1 MYSVLLLHEANNYDV
16 KVKEYLSLGECRIE
30 VMCLSDS
37 AYLSYLHT
45 FDIVLMDCDDIV
57 TCLKSVR
64 EIRSYEQFPIVVL
77 SEQDDE
83 WEKIRLFQNGIDDYM
98 VKPYWQGELL
108 ARLQAHVERYRRLTR
123 PFGVI
128 KVEDLEVNTLSRV
141 VTVEGEEID
150 LRPKEFEVL
159 LYLTQH
165 MNEVVTKKE
174 LYEMVWK
181 EGITDEFYNTV
192 AVHVK
197 KLREKIEKDIT
208 NPRYIQTVWGV
219 GYMLRS

>member
-1 MYSVLLLHEANNYDV
+1 MYKVLLLHEKNNYDV
-16 KVKEYLSLGECRIE
+16 RVKEYLALGECYIE
-30 VMCLSDS
+30 VSCMADEE
-37 AYLSYLHT
+37 YLTRLHG
-45 FDIVLMDCDDIV
+45 FDVVLMDCNDIME
-57 TCLKSVR
+57 CLKSVR
-64 EIRSYEQFPIVVL
+64 RIRSYEQFPIVVL
-77 SEQDDE
+77 SELDDE
-83 WEKIRLFQNGIDDYM
+83 WEKIRLFQNGIDDYL
-98 VKPYWQGELL
+98 VKPCWQGELL
-108 ARLQAHVERYRRLTR
+108 ARVQAHVDRYKRLTK

-128 KVEDLEVNTLSRV
+128 KVEELELNTLSRI
-141 VTVEGEEID
+141 VTLAGKEID
-150 LRPKEFEVL
+150 LRPKEYELL

-165 MNEVVTKKE
+165 MDEVITKKE

-181 EGITDEFYNTV
+181 DGLADEFYNTV

>member
-1 MYSVLLLHEANNYDV
+1 MYNVLLLHEANNYDV
-16 KVKEYLSLGECRIE
+16 RVKEYLSLGECHIE
-30 VMCLSDS
+30 IMCLSDRT
-37 AYLSYLHT
+37 YLNHLHGV
-45 FDIVLMDCDDIV
+45 DIVLMDCDDIL

-64 EIRSYEQFPIVVL
+64 EIRSHEQFPIVVL

-83 WEKIRLFQNGIDDYM
+83 WEKIRLFQNGIDDYV

-108 ARLQAHVERYRRLTR
+108 ARMQAHVERYKRLTR

-128 KVEDLEVNTLSRV
+128 RVEDLELNTLSRV
-141 VTVEGEEID
+141 VTLDGKEID

-174 LYEMVWK
+174 LYEKVWK
-181 EGITDEFYNTV
+181 EGIADEFYNTV

-197 KLREKIEKDIT
+197 KIREKIEKDVT